1 MRRVAWFALTTF
13 LLACGAASD
22 LEVIHAVPEHV
33 ITVDELAGR
42 VQRSVFEPGLTLS
55 GLRVV
60 GVVVKRP
67 QQCDPEKGPW
77 TCPKGVD
84 ARFLLA
90 DPGGEP
96 IAMEVLGEGDKL
108 EEGKQYV
115 FWGAAELAPD
125 VPQRWVLRA
134 KVLARVEAAAP
145 PGTEENGTTGYVQ

>member
-1 MRRVAWFALTTF
+1 MRRVAWFVLTTF
-13 LLACGAASD
+13 LFACAATSD
-22 LEVIHAVPEHV
+22 LEVIHAVPTHV
-33 ITVDELAGR
+33 LTVDELSAR
-42 VQRSVFEPGLTLS
+42 VQRSQFEPGLVLQ

-67 QQCDPEKGPW
+67 LSCDPEKGPW

-90 DPGGEP
+90 DPGGDP

-134 KVLARVEAAAP
+134 KVLARVEALP
-145 PGTEENGTTGYVQ
+145 PSEEQQEPSYY